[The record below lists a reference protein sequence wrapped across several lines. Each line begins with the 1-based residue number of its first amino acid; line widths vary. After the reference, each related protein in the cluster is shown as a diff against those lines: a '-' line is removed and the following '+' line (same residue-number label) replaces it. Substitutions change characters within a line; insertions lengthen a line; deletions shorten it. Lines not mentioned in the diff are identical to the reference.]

1 MGWCH
6 EFGVVVASGCS
17 APMVAGATSCACPE
31 CGTECH
37 GRFASCTDVWAA
49 GPRPV
54 AVRGPESAAA
64 PAQPAAAL
72 VASLVGG
79 EGPAPSAA
87 ATGEVLAWMV
97 GAVDDLRAEVQQVNE
112 AVAAQQATVDRLV
125 AAVAGGAPAAAGERE
140 PLLVAELRSWATG
153 AAERDRDLARALA
166 DLPARVAAEVAG
178 RDPGVAR
185 ALAELP
191 ARVAAEV
198 AGRDGSAATA
208 RVVALAEQLP
218 NRLGAAIAAAVEGRQ
233 EAYLARVED
242 VTAALGSAL
251 AGVRAACADLRVE
264 VDRARRA
271 GDGGGADGADGVVD
285 PLGRRLDDLAD
296 AVDRS
301 GTGAPGPV

>member
-153 AAERDRDLARALA
+153 AA
-166 DLPARVAAEVAG
+166 G

>member
-17 APMVAGATSCACPE
+17 APMVAGASSCSCPE
-31 CGTECH
+31 CGTECR

-54 AVRGPESAAA
+54 SVRGPEVAVA
-64 PAQPAAAL
+64 PVEPAAAL

-79 EGPAPSAA
+79 DRPAASPGEAA
-87 ATGEVLAWMV
+87 DAADEVLAWMAGV
-97 GAVDDLRAEVQQVNE
+97 VRDLRAEVRQVSE

-125 AAVAGGAPAAAGERE
+125 DAVAGAGGRPADGGERE
-140 PLLVAELRSWATG
+140 PLLVAELRSWADD
-153 AAERDRDLARALA
+153 AAERDRAV
-166 DLPARVAAEVAG
+166 ARVLE
-178 RDPGVAR
+178 
-185 ALAELP
+185 ELP
-191 ARVAAEV
+191 ARVAAELS
-198 AGRDGSAATA
+198 GPGSAATT

-233 EAYLARVED
+233 EAYLARVEE

-264 VDRARRA
+264 VDRARR
-271 GDGGGADGADGVVD
+271 DGAAEADAVVD
-285 PLGRRLDDLAD
+285 RLGRRIDDLAD
-296 AVDRS
+296 AVTRT
-301 GTGAPGPV
+301 GTGAVPGPV

>member
-54 AVRGPESAAA
+54 AVRRPESAAA

-125 AAVAGGAPAAAGERE
+125 AAVAAGGAPAAAGERE
-140 PLLVAELRSWATG
+140 PLLVAELRSWTTG

-185 ALAELP
+185 ALADLP

-198 AGRDGSAATA
+198 AARDGSAATA

-233 EAYLARVED
+233 EAYLARVEE

-264 VDRARRA
+264 VDRAGRA
-271 GDGGGADGADGVVD
+271 GADGVDGVVD
-285 PLGRRLDDLAD
+285 RLGRGLDHLAD